1 MAFDPFRFLEERKNG
16 LPVSEL
22 DKDEFQ
28 MYNVVQAISMD
39 PKLRKVAHELNEI
52 SFSHLPR
59 DIQAMALQG
68 LNCVRM
74 DTRWC
79 RPKGSALKEK
89 KEQVEHIMK
98 VTGLSN
104 NDVVRSMRYGVL
116 DLDKIEEQYI
126 RVFEPEKLLELY
138 GKKKKTTNR
147 KVHAAKVNGK
157 GK

>member
-104 NDVVRSMRYGVL
+104 NDVVRSMRYGVF

-138 GKKKKTTNR
+138 GKKKRTTNR

-157 GK
+157 GQ

>member
-1 MAFDPFRFLEERKNG
+1 MAFDPFRFLEERRQG

-28 MYNVVQAISMD
+28 LYNVVQAISMD
-39 PKLRKVAHELNEI
+39 TNMRKVAHELNEL
-52 SFSHLPR
+52 SFSHLPK
-59 DIQAMALQG
+59 DIQAMAIQG

-79 RPKGSALKEK
+79 RAKGSTIKEK
-89 KEQVEHIMK
+89 KDQVDHIMK

-104 NDVVRSMRYGVL
+104 NDVVRSMRYGVF
-116 DLDKIEEQYI
+116 DLEKIEERYI

-138 GKKKKTTNR
+138 GKKKTTNR
-147 KVHAAKVNGK
+147 KVHAAKVNGQ

>member
-1 MAFDPFRFLEERKNG
+1 MAFDPFRFLEERRQG

-28 MYNVVQAISMD
+28 LYNVVQAISMD
-39 PKLRKVAHELNEI
+39 TNMRKVAHELNEL
-52 SFSHLPR
+52 SFSHLPK
-59 DIQAMALQG
+59 DIQAMAIQG

-79 RPKGSALKEK
+79 RAKGSAIKERK
-89 KEQVEHIMK
+89 DQVDHIMK

-104 NDVVRSMRYGVL
+104 NDVVRSMRYGVF
-116 DLDKIEEQYI
+116 DLEKIEERYI

-138 GKKKKTTNR
+138 GKKKKPTNR
-147 KVHAAKVNGK
+147 KVHAAKVNGQ